1 MGRYKDEG
9 EMLMMSEEIL
19 QLNKKEFEKYF
30 CDAYIK
36 TIRPSEKSYYKKH
49 LITWNNMMKL
59 IREKKYIILKKKSSL
74 HYSV

>member
-30 CDAYIK
+30 VM
-36 TIRPSEKSYYKKH
+36 R
-49 LITWNNMMKL
+49 
-59 IREKKYIILKKKSSL
+59 ILKQSAHQKNHIIRNIL
-74 HYSV
+74 

>member
-36 TIRPSEKSYYKKH
+36 TRHPSEKSYYKKH
-49 LITWNNMMKL
+49 LITWNKMMKL

>member
-36 TIRPSEKSYYKKH
+36 TICPSEKSYYKKH
-49 LITWNNMMKL
+49 LITWNKMMKL
-59 IREKKYIILKKKSSL
+59 IREKKYII
-74 HYSV
+74 

>member
-36 TIRPSEKSYYKKH
+36 TIVTVQRYA
-49 LITWNNMMKL
+49 
-59 IREKKYIILKKKSSL
+59 
-74 HYSV
+74 